1 MNQQQHRLMQVLQK
15 ISIFKGLELEHI
27 QRFLRVGT
35 SQTYEIGERV
45 YNIGE
50 PSDEMLVLLQGKMVV
65 TSAGGE
71 ELGDI
76 GSGMLTGEMG
86 VFTNQPRSANISAVD
101 RSIAVVIGRNELFS
115 VLASNQTIH
124 VCILENVVDILSERL
139 SAANFQNDNL
149 QKRIMELK
157 GEEEDDYEA
166 MGRVDDGMASEFDEY
181 PGDEDDEDD
190 EKTTRAV

>member
-15 ISIFKGLELEHI
+15 ISIFKGLQLEHI
-27 QRFLRVGT
+27 QRFLRVGN
-35 SQTYEIGERV
+35 SQIYEIGERV

-50 PSDEMLVLLQGKMVV
+50 PSDEMLVLLQGRMVV

-101 RSIAVVIGRNELFS
+101 RSVAVVIARNALLS
-115 VLASNQTIH
+115 VLASNQIIH
-124 VCILENVVDILSERL
+124 IRILDNIVEIMSERL
-139 SAANFQNDNL
+139 LATNLQNDKL
-149 QKRIMELK
+149 QKKIMQLEH
-157 GEEEDDYEA
+157 EDEDDYEQT
-166 MGRVDDGMASEFDEY
+166 GGVNDDMASEFDEY
-181 PGDEDDEDD
+181 PGDEDE
-190 EKTTRAV
+190 